1 MINRS
6 PDAVRAESRRTFLE
20 KTAAG
25 LGVALAAASHCR
37 GALAAVGPAPA
48 IAEAASAGETK
59 EIRDAKTKIRI
70 GVFDVAFRDLS
81 TEQFIEQVKELKLEA
96 VEIGS
101 GNDPGYPH
109 CDRDALLADDGK
121 RRDFAALFEKNGLII
136 SAFSCHG
143 NPVHPNTDKAR
154 REDRV
159 YRESIDL
166 AAKMGVNRMVCFSG
180 CPGDG
185 TGKHPNW
192 IQSLE
197 TEEYVAI
204 LDWQWKEVL
213 IPYWTDLAAY
223 ARARNVKIAIEM
235 DSGYSVFNVGTLL
248 KLRQAVGDNVGANL
262 DFSGIFQLGIEP
274 VAVVKKLGAEGALF
288 HMHGKD
294 ILIDQQ
300 NTAVNGLVDLTP
312 YEDLTHRSWSYADIG
327 FGHDLV
333 VWKAIAEELLAVG
346 YEHVISIEHESP
358 FTSNRIG
365 VARSAEALS
374 QILLDRAQ
382 IL

>member
-1 MINRS
+1 MIDQPPS
-6 PDAVRAESRRTFLE
+6 AVRAETRRTFLE
-20 KTAAG
+20 KTASGFAA
-25 LGVALAAASHCR
+25 ALAAASHASAAL
-37 GALAAVGPAPA
+37 GAAGPAPA
-48 IAEAASAGETK
+48 RAEAASAGDTR

-81 TEQFIEQVKELKLEA
+81 TSQFIEQVKELKLEA

-101 GNDPGYPH
+101 GNDPGNPH
-109 CDRDALLADDGK
+109 CDREALPADDAK

-143 NPVHPNTDKAR
+143 NPVHQSHGVFLRLPRRRHRQAPQLDTIPGDGGVRRYPRLAMEGSTDPYWK
-154 REDRV
+154 
-159 YRESIDL
+159 DL
-166 AAKMGVNRMVCFSG
+166 AA
-180 CPGDG
+180 
-185 TGKHPNW
+185 H
-192 IQSLE
+192 
-197 TEEYVAI
+197 
-204 LDWQWKEVL
+204 
-213 IPYWTDLAAY
+213 
-223 ARARNVKIAIEM
+223 ARARKVKVAIEM
-235 DSGYSVFNVGTLL
+235 DSGYSVFNVATLL

-333 VWKAIAEELLAVG
+333 VWKAIAEELVAVG
-346 YEHVISIEHESP
+346 
-358 FTSNRIG
+358 
-365 VARSAEALS
+365 
-374 QILLDRAQ
+374 
-382 IL
+382 